1 MTRRQGG
8 FSLVELMITMVI
20 FVFVIASVSQIF
32 VGLLSQFK
40 QQSKVAETNIEGI
53 VGLNML
59 RRDMEHAG
67 YGLPWNLSGAAYQEA
82 LNTPSPAVS
91 GITAQNDESFN
102 DGPPNNPARG
112 AEAAGLSHPPGAF
125 RSGDGVGFNGS
136 DVLVIKAV
144 NVALSDAS
152 QKWTYIITG
161 NTAKEWDQPRERM
174 ETSDRAI
181 VINFFGGTRTL
192 VSSGGTFTA
201 RYVRNNPYLDVNPD
215 SLSDAGFAPPDETEQ
230 RIVYGVAEPGSPV
243 TTALRM
249 PFNRADYYIRQPGV
263 IPVRC
268 AANTGILYKAVLTQ
282 AGALGPEMPLLDC
295 VADMQVIYR
304 RDTDGDGDI
313 DTSDT
318 DISGLTSE
326 QIRTTLRDVRVYI
339 LTHEGQ
345 RDPRFTFTNLVTC
358 TAGPNAGNNVCVRVS
373 DSANASWGR
382 DFDLTTI
389 TDYEQ
394 YRWKVYTLAVQPF
407 LNLR

>member
-8 FSLVELMITMVI
+8 FSLVELMITMVL
-20 FVFVIASVSQIF
+20 FVFVIASASQVF

-40 QQSKVAETNIEGI
+40 QQSKIAETNIEGL

-82 LNTPSPAVS
+82 ADDWAL
-91 GITAQNDESFN
+91 TAQNDKSFN
-102 DGPPNNPARG
+102 DGPPDNPLRG
-112 AEAAGLSHPPGAF
+112 TEAAGASNPPGAF

-144 NVALSDAS
+144 NVATSDVS
-152 QKWTYIITG
+152 QKWTYLITG
-161 NTAKEWDQPRERM
+161 NTVNEWDQQRERM
-174 ETSDRAI
+174 DDSDRAI
-181 VINFFGGTRTL
+181 VINFFGGTRSL

-201 RYVRNNPYLDVNPD
+201 RYVRNNPYLDANRD
-215 SLSDAGFAPPDETEQ
+215 SMSAGFAPPDETEQ
-230 RIVYGVAEPGSPV
+230 RIVYGVAPPSAN
-243 TTALRM
+243 ALRM
-249 PFNRADYYIRQPGV
+249 PFNRADYYIRRPGTM
-263 IPVRC
+263 PVRC
-268 AANTGILYKAVLTQ
+268 AANTGILYKSVLTQ
-282 AGALGPEMPLLDC
+282 DGDLGPEMPLLDC

-318 DISGLTSE
+318 DISGLTAE
-326 QIRTTLRDVRVYI
+326 EIRTSLRDIRVYI

-358 TAGPNAGNNVCVRVS
+358 TAGPNVGNTVCIRVS

>member
-1 MTRRQGG
+1 MTRRQQG

-20 FVFVIASVSQIF
+20 FVFVIASVSQVF

-40 QQSKVAETNIEGI
+40 QQSKIAETNIEGI

-82 LNTPSPAVS
+82 ADNWAL
-91 GITAQNDESFN
+91 TAQNDKSFN
-102 DGPPNNPARG
+102 DGPPDNPLRG
-112 AEAAGLSHPPGAF
+112 TDAAGASNPPGAF

-144 NVALSDAS
+144 NVAQSDAS
-152 QKWTYIITG
+152 QKWTYLITG
-161 NTAKEWDQPRERM
+161 NTVKEWDQQRERM
-174 ETSDRAI
+174 ITSDRVI
-181 VINFFGGTRTL
+181 VINFFGGIRSL
-192 VSSGGTFTA
+192 VLSGGTFTA

-243 TTALRM
+243 TTPLRM
-249 PFNRADYYIRQPGV
+249 PFNRADYYIRRPDTM
-263 IPVRC
+263 PVRC
-268 AANTGILYKAVLTQ
+268 ADNPAHNSIGILYKSVLTQ
-282 AGALGPEMPLLDC
+282 DGALGPEMPLLDC

-318 DISGLTSE
+318 DISGLTAE